1 MEDFDW
7 VTATCQCSTA
17 NIFETLKAQVKSDVE
32 KRKSSAPEAQAR
44 GSFSVVTNGGSF
56 AVTVQDFRTPH
67 RAVVFELVAEGIR
80 VHDDQK
86 LSFIAT
92 ATISNE
98 RICKLKVDDQEY
110 EFWQVRKMAL
120 ENLFFGKSS

>member
-1 MEDFDW
+1 M
-7 VTATCQCSTA
+7 
-17 NIFETLKAQVKSDVE
+17 LVE
-32 KRKSSAPEAQAR
+32 
-44 GSFSVVTNGGSF
+44 
-56 AVTVQDFRTPH
+56 DFRTPH
-67 RAVVFELVAEGIR
+67 RSVVFELVDEGIR
-80 VHDDQK
+80 VRDDQK
-86 LSFIAT
+86 VSFIAT